1 MGRALA
7 RRFARH
13 GAKVAILAPEKT
25 DLRSAAVEAVT
36 LGATAALAIPCDID
50 DEDELEAAT
59 ERVERELGPIDVWV
73 DSVGELPAHRRW
85 AFAVAATAAL
95 AASVGAYFTWRRF
108 HRSC

>member
-7 RRFARH
+7 RRFARN

-50 DEDELEAAT
+50 DEHDLESAT
-59 ERVERELGPIDVWV
+59 ARIERELGPIDVWV
-73 DSVGELPAHRRW
+73 DSVGELPAHKRW

-95 AASVGAYFTWRRF
+95 AVGLGAYATWRHF
-108 HRSC
+108 HRC